1 MKREAGGCRA
11 RQQGWGTS
19 EYLAI
24 LLGLMAVWKGAQLV
38 LALVQLHHDEFSW
51 VLMLP
56 L

>member
-1 MKREAGGCRA
+1 MKCERVRDLL

-19 EYLAI
+19 EYLAV

-38 LALVQLHHDEFSW
+38 LALVQRHHDEFSW

>member
-1 MKREAGGCRA
+1 MKRLSPQGGWSTA
-11 RQQGWGTS
+11 

-24 LLGLMAVWKGAQLV
+24 LLGLMVIWRGAQFV
-38 LALVQLHHDEFSW
+38 LTQIREYHDEFSW